1 MKKVLIA
8 TTICTAMLA
17 SCGQNSA
24 EYKKLKAENDSLRIE
39 NTKSNAEMDEIL
51 GTLNDVEADIQSIRD
66 AENYL
71 NIQQQKGDLNKSN
84 REQIKENMQLISETL
99 KKNKQQISELEEKL
113 KKSGIQSSALRKTIS
128 RLSSELDQK
137 ANMIVTL
144 QEDLAKKNVRIQE
157 LDEMVAS
164 LNEDVEDLST
174 TTAAQSEKLQEQDKQ
189 LHTAYYCFGTAKE
202 LKDQKILSGS
212 GLFKKGSVLKDG
224 DVNKDYFTQVDIRT
238 TKEIKLYSKDAD
250 ILTTHPTGS
259 YTLEKDD
266 KDQLTLK
273 ITNPKEFWSVS
284 KYLVIQVK

>member
-113 KKSGIQSSALRKTIS
+113 KKSGIQSAALRKTIS

-174 TTAAQSEKLQEQDKQ
+174 TTAAQSEKLQEQDKK
-189 LHTAYYCFGTAKE
+189 LHTAYYCFGTRK
-202 LKDQKILSGS
+202 S
-212 GLFKKGSVLKDG
+212 
-224 DVNKDYFTQVDIRT
+224 
-238 TKEIKLYSKDAD
+238 
-250 ILTTHPTGS
+250 
-259 YTLEKDD
+259 
-266 KDQLTLK
+266 
-273 ITNPKEFWSVS
+273 
-284 KYLVIQVK
+284 

>member
-113 KKSGIQSSALRKTIS
+113 KKSGIQSAALRKTIS

-174 TTAAQSEKLQEQDKQ
+174 TTAAQSEKLPGAGQE
-189 LHTAYYCFGTAKE
+189 TPYCLLLLRHIERAERPENPFRRRLVCQVQSVAE
-202 LKDQKILSGS
+202 RLQQR
-212 GLFKKGSVLKDG
+212 LFHFYRYPRSEG
-224 DVNKDYFTQVDIRT
+224 
-238 TKEIKLYSKDAD
+238 
-250 ILTTHPTGS
+250 
-259 YTLEKDD
+259 
-266 KDQLTLK
+266 
-273 ITNPKEFWSVS
+273 NPV
-284 KYLVIQVK
+284 VRR

>member
-113 KKSGIQSSALRKTIS
+113 KKSGIQSSAVRFMWRRVLASQRKARGAAIIIWCFWRKMIWDTI
-128 RLSSELDQK
+128 
-137 ANMIVTL
+137 I
-144 QEDLAKKNVRIQE
+144 
-157 LDEMVAS
+157 
-164 LNEDVEDLST
+164 
-174 TTAAQSEKLQEQDKQ
+174 
-189 LHTAYYCFGTAKE
+189 
-202 LKDQKILSGS
+202 
-212 GLFKKGSVLKDG
+212 
-224 DVNKDYFTQVDIRT
+224 
-238 TKEIKLYSKDAD
+238 
-250 ILTTHPTGS
+250 
-259 YTLEKDD
+259 
-266 KDQLTLK
+266 
-273 ITNPKEFWSVS
+273 
-284 KYLVIQVK
+284 

>member
-144 QEDLAKKNVRIQE
+144 QEDLARLVHYNCGPVREVARTGQTTSYCLLLLRHGERTERPKNPFRWRLVCQIQSIAE
-157 LDEMVAS
+157 R
-164 LNEDVEDLST
+164 
-174 TTAAQSEKLQEQDKQ
+174 LQ
-189 LHTAYYCFGTAKE
+189 
-202 LKDQKILSGS
+202 
-212 GLFKKGSVLKDG
+212 
-224 DVNKDYFTQVDIRT
+224 
-238 TKEIKLYSKDAD
+238 
-250 ILTTHPTGS
+250 
-259 YTLEKDD
+259 
-266 KDQLTLK
+266 
-273 ITNPKEFWSVS
+273 
-284 KYLVIQVK
+284 

>member
-99 KKNKQQISELEEKL
+99 KKNKQPDQRTGRETEK
-113 KKSGIQSSALRKTIS
+113 
-128 RLSSELDQK
+128 
-137 ANMIVTL
+137 
-144 QEDLAKKNVRIQE
+144 
-157 LDEMVAS
+157 
-164 LNEDVEDLST
+164 
-174 TTAAQSEKLQEQDKQ
+174 EQDP
-189 LHTAYYCFGTAKE
+189 
-202 LKDQKILSGS
+202 ILG
-212 GLFKKGSVLKDG
+212 FEE
-224 DVNKDYFTQVDIRT
+224 NNQPPFFRT
-238 TKEIKLYSKDAD
+238 
-250 ILTTHPTGS
+250 
-259 YTLEKDD
+259 
-266 KDQLTLK
+266 
-273 ITNPKEFWSVS
+273 
-284 KYLVIQVK
+284 

>member
-128 RLSSELDQK
+128 QYDCHATGRSGKEECSYPGIGRNGCFLERRRGRLVHYNCGPVREVAGTGQTTSYCLLLLRHGERTERPKNPFRWRLVCQIQSIAER
-137 ANMIVTL
+137 L
-144 QEDLAKKNVRIQE
+144 Q
-157 LDEMVAS
+157 
-164 LNEDVEDLST
+164 
-174 TTAAQSEKLQEQDKQ
+174 
-189 LHTAYYCFGTAKE
+189 
-202 LKDQKILSGS
+202 
-212 GLFKKGSVLKDG
+212 
-224 DVNKDYFTQVDIRT
+224 
-238 TKEIKLYSKDAD
+238 
-250 ILTTHPTGS
+250 
-259 YTLEKDD
+259 
-266 KDQLTLK
+266 
-273 ITNPKEFWSVS
+273 
-284 KYLVIQVK
+284 